1 MISFD
6 SIRVIILSIENSCTC
21 VLSALPV
28 LEALVVKTAV
38 AEAEA
43 SMQELEWDINIEV
56 ISGLTVLER
65 QIGK

>member
-1 MISFD
+1 
-6 SIRVIILSIENSCTC
+6 
-21 VLSALPV
+21 LSALPV
-28 LEALVVKTAV
+28 LEAFVVKAAV
-38 AEAEA
+38 AEA

>member
-1 MISFD
+1 
-6 SIRVIILSIENSCTC
+6 
-21 VLSALPV
+21 V